1 VFLFLLDPAMFFSI
15 LVAYVLGMLVMVV
28 AAQVIAPKLAG
39 KVSGKLSLRAS
50 MALLGL
56 VIVVGGLAGILVLL
70 SILGLFTNPYA
81 VSGLAL
87 HILIVVLLMNVVIY
101 LISPWIINASYG
113 ARHDPELQR
122 MVDEVARRSGVKP
135 PKAVVVDGPPNAF
148 AYGNFLAGRWVA
160 VSSELLRMA
169 REDELEAVIGHEIG
183 HHRHADN
190 AVMLFMGLVPSF
202 LYYLGL
208 LLIRTSFYY
217 SAMSSEN
224 RRGGGGVFF
233 LIAGAAAI
241 VFSFVIQILVLAFSR
256 LREYYADAH
265 GASVTSPTS
274 MQRALARLHVYYRYN
289 RSAAHEIAQSKLKAL
304 FIYAFTNAVADPL
317 YPFYGRTPRPRE
329 VRDVDIDEVVE
340 RLKKV
345 EASEP
350 GEFLSSHPPIPKRIR
365 FLEGLKVLRERY

>member
-1 VFLFLLDPAMFFSI
+1 MFLFLFDPAMFFSI
-15 LVAYVLGMLVMVV
+15 LVAYVLGMLVMLVV
-28 AAQVIAPKLAG
+28 AQSIAPKLAA

-56 VIVVGGLAGILVLL
+56 VVVVGGLAGILVIL
-70 SILGLFTNPYA
+70 SILGWFTNTSYA

-87 HILIVVLLMNVVIY
+87 HILIVVLLMNALIY
-101 LISPWIINASYG
+101 LVSPWIINASYR

-122 MVDEVARRSGVKP
+122 VVNEVAARSGLGKP
-135 PKAVVVDGPPNAF
+135 PKAVVVEGPPNAF

-160 VSSELLRMA
+160 VSSEMLRMA
-169 REDELEAVIGHEIG
+169 RRDELEAVIGHEIG

-190 AVMLFMGLVPSF
+190 AVMLFMGLIPSF

-208 LLIRTSFYY
+208 MLIRASFYY
-217 SAMSSEN
+217 SAMSSSN
-224 RRGGGGVFF
+224 RRGGGGIFF
-233 LIAGAAAI
+233 MLTGVAAI
-241 VFSFVIQILVLAFSR
+241 VLSFVIQILVLAFSR

-289 RSAAHEIAQSKLKAL
+289 RSAAEEVAQSKLKAL
-304 FIYAFTNAVADPL
+304 FIYAFAEAVAN
-317 YPFYGRTPRPRE
+317 PFYRRAPTPSY

-340 RLKKV
+340 RLKRV

-365 FLEGLKVLRERY
+365 FLEGLKTSRERY

>member
-1 VFLFLLDPAMFFSI
+1 MFLFLFDPAMFFSI
-15 LVAYVLGMLVMVV
+15 LVAYVLGMLVMLVV
-28 AAQVIAPKLAG
+28 AQSIAPKVAA
-39 KVSGKLSLRAS
+39 KISGKLSLRAS

-56 VIVVGGLAGILVLL
+56 VVVVGGLAGILVLL
-70 SILGLFTNPYA
+70 SILGWLTNTSYA

-87 HILIVVLLMNVVIY
+87 HILIAVLLMNVVIY
-101 LISPWIINASYG
+101 LVSPWIINVSYR

-122 MVDEVARRSGVKP
+122 MVDEVATRSGLSKP
-135 PKAVVVDGPPNAF
+135 PKAVVVEGPPNAF

-160 VSSELLRMA
+160 VSSEMLRMA
-169 REDELEAVIGHEIG
+169 KRDELGAVIGHEIG

-190 AVMLFMGLVPSF
+190 AVMLFMGLIPSF

-208 LLIRTSFYY
+208 MLIRASFYY

-233 LIAGAAAI
+233 MLTGVAAI
-241 VFSFVIQILVLAFSR
+241 VLSFVIQILVLAFSR

-289 RSAAHEIAQSKLKAL
+289 EAAAQEVRESKLRAL
-304 FIYAFTNAVADPL
+304 FIYALTEAVAN
-317 YPFYGRTPRPRE
+317 PFYRRSASY

-340 RLKKV
+340 RLKKADV
-345 EASEP
+345 REP

-365 FLEGLKVLRERY
+365 FLEDLKLLRERY